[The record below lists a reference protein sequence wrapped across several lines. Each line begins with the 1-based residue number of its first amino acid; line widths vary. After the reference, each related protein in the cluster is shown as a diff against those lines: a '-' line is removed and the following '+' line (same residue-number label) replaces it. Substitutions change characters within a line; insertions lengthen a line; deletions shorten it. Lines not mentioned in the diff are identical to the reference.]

1 MSPFVDY
8 IKFALDILKIVSFAW
23 LTTISTESYVAHTIN
38 VSWLNPT

>member
-1 MSPFVDY
+1 MSLFADY
-8 IKFALDILKIVSFAW
+8 IKFTLDILKIVSLAW